1 MTAHLGRET
10 SKYYRDTGIVLRS
23 YKLGEADR
31 IIVFLTEG
39 HGKVRAVAKGIRK
52 TRSKFGGRLEPL
64 SHVALQLHR
73 GRDLDV
79 ISQVETVTTT
89 APVFGDL
96 DCMTEA
102 SAILEA
108 VDQIVPDREPVPH
121 VYRMLV
127 GVRQTLL
134 TRPSPVVVPAFLWR
148 LLTVEGLRP
157 ELNRCVSCSED
168 CLEVTTADWSDHGS
182 RVDRS
187 WSFDVDLGGIV
198 CRSCRTG
205 SDDDPMDS
213 FGSRR
218 LISAAALTL
227 MRDLLEGRLGE
238 VLDSA
243 YDPRGQQVDD
253 PVVNEV
259 MTLATRAFEHH
270 VERRLRSVTI
280 FERR

>member
-1 MTAHLGRET
+1 MTTSPFRNS

-31 IIVFLTEG
+31 IIVFLTEE

-73 GRDLDV
+73 GRELDV

-108 VDQIVPDREPVPH
+108 IDQIVPDREPVPH
-121 VYRMLV
+121 LYRMLV
-127 GVRQTLL
+127 GARHTLL
-134 TRPSPVVVPAFLWR
+134 TRPSSVVVPAFLWR
-148 LLTVEGLRP
+148 LLTIEGLRP
-157 ELNRCVSCSED
+157 ELIRCVSCNED
-168 CLEVTTADWSDHGS
+168 CDETGS
-182 RVDRS
+182 ANGEKRSDRS
-187 WSFDVDLGGIV
+187 SWAFDVDLGGII
-198 CRSCRTG
+198 CRSCRIG
-205 SDDDPMDS
+205 SDDGPSEM
-213 FGSRR
+213 SRSWR
-218 LISAAALTL
+218 PISAEARAL
-227 MRDLLEGRLGE
+227 MRDLLEGRLSE
-238 VLDSA
+238 VLDRA
-243 YDPRGQQVDD
+243 YQPDGQRMDD

-259 MTLATRAFEHH
+259 LTLATRAFEHH
-270 VERRLRSVTI
+270 VERRLRSMTI

>member
-1 MTAHLGRET
+1 MTTQPFRNS

-31 IIVFLTEG
+31 IIVFLTED

-108 VDQIVPDREPVPH
+108 IDQIVPDREPVPH
-121 VYRMLV
+121 LYRMLV
-127 GVRQTLL
+127 GARHALL
-134 TRPSPVVVPAFLWR
+134 TRPSSVVLPAFLWR
-148 LLTVEGLRP
+148 LLTIEGLRP
-157 ELNRCVSCSED
+157 ELTRCVSCNED
-168 CLEVTTADWSDHGS
+168 CDETGS
-182 RVDRS
+182 ANEEKRNDRNS
-187 WSFDVDLGGIV
+187 WAFDVDLGGIL
-198 CRSCRTG
+198 CRSCRMG
-205 SDDDPMDS
+205 SDDGQSEM
-213 FGSRR
+213 SRSWR
-218 LISAAALTL
+218 PISAEARAL

-238 VLDSA
+238 VLDRA
-243 YDPRGQQVDD
+243 YEPDGQRVDD

-259 MTLATRAFEHH
+259 LTLATRAFEHH
-270 VERRLRSVTI
+270 VERRLRSMTI